1 MKKHLAIRSLRDSL
15 TIIVIIM
22 TVSIIVAFST
32 DDPILLNIL
41 TKFQT
46 YSENRPQEKLYV
58 MLDKDVYLAG
68 EDIWFS
74 TFLVNASG
82 HTYSTL
88 SKTIYVE
95 LFNTARTLVQRR
107 VVFSPE
113 GRSQGNFQLTNNLA
127 QGTYIVRAYTNY
139 MKNIGDDF
147 FFMKEITIINPEST
161 KTISPVATLP
171 DIQFFPEGGELLSN
185 VENQVAFKAIDQSG
199 RGINIS
205 GDIVDETGTLL
216 TSFSTEHNGMGTLR
230 FTPVY
235 GHHYHASLKNIA
247 QSVPLPEPLEKGF
260 MLRVTDFG
268 PDLKITAYSN
278 LKKFSSDPCIVYLI
292 AQSHGV
298 IRYVAKGEIL
308 STALG
313 TKIPKSKLPSGITQ
327 ITLFDASGSP
337 QCERLFFVNHQD
349 QLRLSL
355 STDKTSYGKNNPVN
369 FTIEAKTKNGSPAEG
384 DFTVS
389 VVDET
394 RLSGKQYAPT
404 IVNNLLLTSDL
415 HGTVEDPGYYLRDT
429 LSKTKSHVDLLMLT
443 HGWRRFTWK
452 TVLGDSIPPLQYFP
466 EKGIVVSGT
475 LLKSLSKKPSPD
487 SKVKIM
493 TEQQDI
499 FVLKTDATGK
509 FYTDELLIPDSTKL
523 LFQTDNAKGKQTD
536 LQFLLDPFN
545 PPAPLTYSQIVT
557 IPRNFDSLAYNVVSH
572 NNPNLKGEKTTVL
585 KEVEVKATRIDE
597 EKNSNVFKIYGTPDA
612 TVKMDNLPSG
622 YTSVL
627 QAIQGRVAGV
637 MVIGNSVSIRGGGPP
652 LFLLNGMQVDIDMI
666 NSIPVSSIESID
678 ILKGASATIFG
689 GRGSNG
695 VIAIN
700 LKQGMSSYS
709 RPTVG
714 IHNVKYPGYYKARE
728 FYSPDYDVI
737 PVPKDTLD
745 IRNTLYWNP
754 SVKTTNGKATI
765 RFFSSSVQANYK
777 IIVEGISDSGTPG
790 YEAYDLRVN

>member
-1 MKKHLAIRSLRDSL
+1 MKKHPAIRSLRDSL
-15 TIIVIIM
+15 AFIVIIV
-22 TVSIIVAFST
+22 TFSVAAAFSAE
-32 DDPILLNIL
+32 DPILLSIL

-46 YSENRPQEKLYV
+46 YFENRPQEKLYV
-58 MLDKDVYLAG
+58 TLDKDVYLAG

-74 TFLVNASG
+74 AFLVRASD
-82 HTYSTL
+82 HTRSAL

-95 LFNTARTLVQRR
+95 LFNTTKTLIQRR
-107 VVFSPE
+107 VVYSPE
-113 GRSQGNFQLTNNLA
+113 GRSQGDFHLANNLT
-127 QGTYIVRAYTNY
+127 QGTYIMRAYTNY
-139 MKNIGDDF
+139 MKNIGEDF
-147 FFMKEITIINPEST
+147 FFVKEITVINPEST
-161 KTISPVATLP
+161 STTTPVAALP

-199 RGINIS
+199 RGINVS
-205 GDIVDETGTLL
+205 GDIVDETGTPL

-230 FTPVY
+230 FTPVF
-235 GHHYHASLKNIA
+235 GHHYHASIKNIA
-247 QSVPLPEPLEKGF
+247 QSFPLPEPLEKGF
-260 MLRVTDFG
+260 MMRVTDFG
-268 PDLKITAYSN
+268 SDLKITAYSN
-278 LKKFSSDPCIVYLI
+278 LKKFSSAPCIVYLV
-292 AQSHGV
+292 AQSRGV
-298 IRYVAKGEIL
+298 ICFVGKGEIL

-313 TKIPKSKLPSGITQ
+313 TKIPKSKLPSGITR

-355 STDKTSYGKNNPVN
+355 STDKASYEKTNAVN
-369 FTIEAKTKNGSPAEG
+369 FTIDAKTKNGSSTEG

-394 RLSGKQYAPT
+394 RLSGKQYAST

-429 LSKTKSHVDLLMLT
+429 LAKTKSHVDLLMMT

-452 TVLGDSIPPLQYFP
+452 TILENSLPALQYFP

-487 SKVKIM
+487 SEVKIM

-499 FVLKTDATGK
+499 LVLKTDAMGK
-509 FYTDELLIPDSTKL
+509 FYTDELLLPDSTKL
-523 LFQTDNAKGKQTD
+523 FFQTDNAKGKQTG

-545 PPAPLTYSQIVT
+545 TPPPLTYSQNT
-557 IPRNFDSLAYNVVSH
+557 TTPGNFDSLAYNVVSH

-585 KEVEVKATRIDE
+585 KEVEVKATRINE
-597 EKNSNVFKIYGTPDA
+597 EKNDNVFKIYGTPDA
-612 TVKMDNLPSG
+612 TVKMDNLPPG

-652 LFLLNGMQVDIDMI
+652 LFLLNGMQVDVDMI
-666 NSIPVSSIESID
+666 NSIPVSNIESVD
-678 ILKGASATIFG
+678 ILKGASAAIFG
-689 GRGSNG
+689 GRGGNG

-700 LKQGMSSYS
+700 LKQGQSYS
-709 RPTVG
+709 RPTIG

-737 PVPKDTLD
+737 PTPKDTLD

-765 RFFSSSVQANYK
+765 HFFSSSVPATYK
-777 IIVEGISDSGTPG
+777 IIVEGISDNGTPG
-790 YEAYDLRVN
+790 YASYDLHVK

>member
-1 MKKHLAIRSLRDSL
+1 MKKRPAIRSLRDSL
-15 TIIVIIM
+15 VFVVV
-22 TVSIIVAFST
+22 TVTLIAAFT
-32 DDPILLNIL
+32 AEDPILLNIL

-46 YSENRPQEKLYV
+46 YVENRPQEKLYV
-58 MLDKDVYLAG
+58 ALDKDVYLAG
-68 EDIWFS
+68 EDVWFS
-74 TFLVNASG
+74 TFLLSASH
-82 HTYSTL
+82 HTHAAI

-95 LFNTARTLVQRR
+95 LFNANKTLIQRR
-107 VVFSPE
+107 VVYSPE
-113 GRSQGNFQLTNNLA
+113 GRSHGDFHLANNLA
-127 QGTYIVRAYTNY
+127 QGTYTVRAYTNY
-139 MKNIGDDF
+139 MKNVGEDF
-147 FFMKEITIINPEST
+147 FFVKEITIVNPESN
-161 KTISPVATLP
+161 KTISSLTTLP

-185 VENQVAFKAIDQSG
+185 VENQVAFKAIDQTG
-199 RGINIS
+199 RGIDVS

-235 GHHYHASLKNIA
+235 GHHYHALIKNSA
-247 QSVPLPEPLEKGF
+247 QTVPLPEPLEKGF

-278 LKKFSSDPCIVYLI
+278 LKKFSPDPCIVYLI
-292 AQSHGV
+292 AQSRGV
-298 IRYVAKGEIL
+298 ICYVGKGEIL

-313 TKIPKSKLPSGITQ
+313 TKIPKSKLPTGIIQ
-327 ITLFDASGSP
+327 ITLFDASGLP

-349 QLRLSL
+349 YLRLSL
-355 STDKTSYGKNNPVN
+355 SSDKAGYEKNEAVN
-369 FTIEAKTKNGSPAEG
+369 FTIEAKTKKGSSTDG

-389 VVDET
+389 IVDET
-394 RLSGKQYAPT
+394 RLSGKEYPPT

-415 HGTVEDPGYYLRDT
+415 HGAVENPGYYLRDT
-429 LSKTKSHVDLLMLT
+429 LSKTKSHVDLLMMT

-452 TVLGDSIPPLQYFP
+452 AVLGNSIPSLQYFP

-487 SKVKIM
+487 SEVKIM

-499 FVLKTDATGK
+499 FVLKTDALGK
-509 FYTDELLIPDSTKL
+509 FYTDELLVPDSTKL
-523 LFQTDNAKGKQTD
+523 LFQTDNAKGKQAD

-545 PPAPLTYSQIVT
+545 APAPLTYSWSIT
-557 IPRNFDSLAYNVVSH
+557 APENFDSLAYNVVSH
-572 NNPNLKGEKTTVL
+572 NNPNLTGERTTVL
-585 KEVEVKATRIDE
+585 KEVEVKATRINE
-597 EKNSNVFKIYGTPDA
+597 EKNNVFKIYGTPDA
-612 TVKMDNLPSG
+612 TVKMDNLPPG

-652 LFLLNGMQVDIDMI
+652 LFLLNGMQVDVDVI
-666 NSIPVSSIESID
+666 NSIPVSNIESVD
-678 ILKGASATIFG
+678 ILKGASAAIFG
-689 GRGSNG
+689 GRGGNG

-700 LKQGMSSYS
+700 LKQGQSYA
-709 RPTVG
+709 RPSIG

-737 PVPKDTLD
+737 PLPKDTLD
-745 IRNTLYWNP
+745 IRNTLFWSP

-765 RFFSSSVQANYK
+765 RFFSSSVQAKYK
-777 IIVEGISDSGTPG
+777 IIVEGISDDGTPG
-790 YEAYDLRVN
+790 HASCDLQIN